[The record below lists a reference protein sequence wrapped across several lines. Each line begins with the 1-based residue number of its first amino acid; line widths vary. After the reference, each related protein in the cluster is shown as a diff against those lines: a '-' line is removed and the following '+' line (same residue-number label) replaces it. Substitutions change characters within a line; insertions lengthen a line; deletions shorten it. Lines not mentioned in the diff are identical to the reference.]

1 MHDQFSFTFRGNDY
15 TVNVLY
21 YSPAQAATYDEPG
34 YDAEIEFEIFRGH
47 HLVNANWDSDAILR
61 MYEEDLDDQYWES
74 RISEHELYMEKQS

>member
-21 YSPAQAATYDEPG
+21 YSPAQAETYDEPG
-34 YDAEIEFEIFRGH
+34 YDAEIEFEVYRGH

-74 RISEHELYMEKQS
+74 RISEHELYMEDF